1 MDFRLSM
8 IKLNSEFNVLTRI
21 HQTISNKL
29 AIKYILSFILIAF
42 SISQLMVFSGV
53 KFSIAITLVLI
64 VFCQILPGSLLWYW
78 TNQNRILN
86 LSELLGMGLALGTLL
101 ALLSAQ
107 FFRTYGIGNY
117 GWSLPTIVSLI
128 WLGLMRFN
136 KKPNEKRILPTGFQR
151 NEFLVLLS
159 AIFVAIIQVSTWW
172 RWHPLKWAGWWK
184 YQIDV
189 PYIES
194 FSNSIAYLGTTESFM
209 NPLQNSRY
217 HWFAYAWIG
226 AINRTFPMPPF
237 IVQTRLFPIVAYAC
251 AILITFAWGKRLSKS
266 WWLPCVAT
274 LIMVSGP
281 GTSIGSSVLLQSPAS
296 ALTLGW
302 ALAFSLLLIAMLKF
316 EIPIRRGTPVL
327 FLLSIGLVGGKVT
340 TAIVVAF
347 GLVGL
352 AIGALKK
359 GSTNKSISLIVS
371 IVGLFGICLTY
382 FFLIYSETN
391 RPISFGIF
399 LGWPGLA
406 LSGIGVCVGLLAFSQ
421 GKFQKLD
428 QLSVFSIS
436 IFLSGALA
444 SLITYDPSGN
454 QIYFIIGAVGICIVP
469 SLTKLEY
476 LIRKT
481 EPSFKEWFLALTKVS
496 RLSILISIT
505 ITGVTVAVIWAIF
518 ESAPGVTGDIGR
530 TITPF
535 VPWLLSFLLLFIMLR
550 LNKLHKSHA
559 LLFTLVVTLVC
570 TTTSSI
576 VGSAISE
583 LKGPI
588 YANADSRI
596 RYGESMQGAPGAFN
610 QKYIEAGKW
619 VKENIPINGKLFTNR
634 QCLDPRGTETACDGL
649 WFLASALTDRRFLVE
664 GYRYSSGK
672 FEESEEMSSS
682 QIISFRFANQPM
694 ETDAITLWKMGV
706 RWGWIDHE
714 VNKPKDWNGL
724 ARVVFSNNAVS
735 IVKLVPPETMD

>member
-1 MDFRLSM
+1 M
-8 IKLNSEFNVLTRI
+8 IKLNSEFNLLTRI
-21 HQTISNKL
+21 RQPISSKL
-29 AIKYILSFILIAF
+29 IVKYILSFIVIVL
-42 SISQLMVFSGV
+42 SISQLIVFSGV

-78 TNQNRILN
+78 VNPNRVLN
-86 LSELLGMGLALGTLL
+86 FSELLGMGIALGTLM
-101 ALLSAQ
+101 ALVSAQ
-107 FFRTYGIGNY
+107 FFRDYGFGNY
-117 GWSLPTIVSLI
+117 GWSLPAIVSI
-128 WLGLMRFN
+128 VWLGLIRFT
-136 KKPNEKRILPTGFQR
+136 KKPKEKRIHSTGFQK
-151 NEFLVLLS
+151 NEFLVLLFVIFI
-159 AIFVAIIQVSTWW
+159 AITQVSTWW
-172 RWHPLKWAGWWK
+172 RWHPLRWVGWWK

-281 GTSIGSSVLLQSPAS
+281 GASIGSSVLLQSPAS

-302 ALAFSLLLIAMLKF
+302 ALAFSLLLIAMLKS

-371 IVGLFGICLTY
+371 NIGLLGICLTY
-382 FFLIYSETN
+382 FFLIHSDTN
-391 RPISFGIF
+391 RPISFGVF
-399 LGWPGLA
+399 MGWPGLA
-406 LSGIGVCVGLLAFSQ
+406 LSGIGVCAGLLTVSHS
-421 GKFQKLD
+421 KFRKLD
-428 QLSVFSIS
+428 QLSVYSIS
-436 IFLSGALA
+436 IFISGALA

-469 SLTKLEY
+469 SLIKLED
-476 LIRKT
+476 LIRGT
-481 EPSFKEWFLALTKVS
+481 EPSFKEWFLDLTKVS
-496 RLSILISIT
+496 RMSILISIT
-505 ITGVTVAVIWAIF
+505 ITGVIVAIIWAIF
-518 ESAPGVTGDIGR
+518 ESTPGVTGDIGR

-535 VPWLLSFLLLFIMLR
+535 VAWLLSFLLLFIMLR
-550 LNKLHKSHA
+550 LKKLHKSNA
-559 LLFTLVVTLVC
+559 LLFTLVVALVC
-570 TTTSSI
+570 TTASSI
-576 VGSAISE
+576 AGSAISE

-588 YANADSRI
+588 YANGDSRI
-596 RYGESMQGAPGAFN
+596 MYGQSLQGAPGAFN
-610 QKYIEAGKW
+610 QEYIEAGKW
-619 VKENIPINGKLFTNR
+619 VKENTPINGKFFTNR
-634 QCLDPRGTETACDGL
+634 QCLDPGGTETACDGL

-664 GYRYSSGK
+664 GYSYSSGK
-672 FEESEEMSSS
+672 FETSGKMSSN

-694 ETDAITLWKMGV
+694 VTDAIRLWKMGV

-714 VNKPKDWNGL
+714 VNKPKNWKGF
-724 ARVVFSNNAVS
+724 ARIVFTNNAVT
-735 IVKLVPPETMD
+735 IVELVPPESMN